1 MKDKLKD
8 IIYPSIER
16 KFRGLYIWTKTSSY
30 GEEYIIFRD
39 DDDNSHLEYGVEPN
53 RLEIDKDY
61 FMLQYFGL
69 NKTRDDEYYD
79 VIKEIF
85 FDILND
91 YFSKEGLPFR
101 LDVNTRVRILNF
113 Y

>member
-16 KFRGLYIWTKTSSY
+16 KFRGLYIWTMTSV
-30 GEEYIIFRD
+30 GEEYITFRD
-39 DDDNSHLEYGVEPN
+39 DDDNSHLEYGVESN

-61 FMLQYFGL
+61 FMLQYFGF

-79 VIKEIF
+79 VIKKIF

-91 YFSKEGLPFR
+91 YFSKEGFPFR
-101 LDVNTRVRILNF
+101 LDGNTRVRILNF

>member
-16 KFRGLYIWTKTSSY
+16 KFRELGIWTMTSV

-39 DDDNSHLEYGVEPN
+39 DDDNSHLEYSVEAN

-61 FMLQYFGL
+61 FMLQYFGF

-91 YFSKEGLPFR
+91 YFSKDGFPFR
-101 LDVNTRVRILNF
+101 LDGNTRVRILNF